1 MCQCTYDITYED
13 FNPTVYYLGKHK
25 TKGNQS
31 LHSHDYA
38 EILYILSGRGW
49 YQIGGQ
55 EYEVS
60 AGDVILCNPGTRHR
74 FSERENSMLEFYLA
88 FNDFQFRGAPP
99 NHFLL
104 ADGSCVLHTT
114 TETRQEMTKCCYEMI
129 QENDSCRPGKYFMLK
144 ACLIK
149 LLILLVRET
158 GAFSAGPDGCCLES
172 YNKGYAVKKIIS
184 YLTEN
189 YEHKISLDQIARN
202 MYLSPVYISK
212 IFKEE
217 TGESPINY
225 LIKIRLEKAKE
236 ILTNEENL
244 SIKEVAGRVG
254 YEDVYHFSKLFKKY
268 YGIAPLY
275 YRKSV
280 TAHGLKNA

>member
-1 MCQCTYDITYED
+1 MCQFTYDITYED
-13 FNPTVYYLGKHK
+13 FNPTVYYLGKHRP
-25 TKGNQS
+25 KGKQG
-31 LHSHDYA
+31 LHSHDFA
-38 EILYILSGRGW
+38 EMLYILSGHGW
-49 YQIGGQ
+49 YHIDGE

-60 AGDVILCNPGTRHR
+60 AGDVILCDPGLPHC
-74 FSERENSMLEFYLA
+74 FCDRENNMLEFYLA
-88 FNDFQFRGAPP
+88 FNDFQFRDAAP
-99 NHFLL
+99 NHFLIP
-104 ADGSCVLHTT
+104 DGSRVLHTT
-114 TETRQEMTKCCYEMI
+114 AETRQEITKCCYEMI
-129 QENDSCRPGKYFMLK
+129 QENDSCHPGKYFMLK
-144 ACLIK
+144 SCLIK
-149 LLILLVRET
+149 LLILLVRESGT
-158 GAFSAGPDGCCLES
+158 FSAGPGGCCLES

-184 YLTEN
+184 YLNEN
-189 YEHKISLDQIARN
+189 YAHKISLDQIAKN

-236 ILTNEENL
+236 ILATEEDR
-244 SIKEVAGRVG
+244 SIKEVASAVG

-280 TAHGLKNA
+280 LAQNLKNA